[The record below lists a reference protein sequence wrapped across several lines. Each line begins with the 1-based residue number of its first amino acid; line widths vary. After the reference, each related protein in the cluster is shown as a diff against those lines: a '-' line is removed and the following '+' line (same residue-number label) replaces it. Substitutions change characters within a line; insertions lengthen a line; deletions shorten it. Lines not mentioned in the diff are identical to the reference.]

1 MHSRN
6 AVDPNDDPNAYR
18 SGKHR
23 TVFARCFLS
32 YEGLFYP
39 IPVCADMNPPMFLA
53 VLSRIMRKKV
63 CRLRLNEVSQQ

>member
-23 TVFARCFLS
+23 TVFARRFLS
-32 YEGLFYP
+32 YEGPFYP

-53 VLSRIMRKKV
+53 VLSWIMRKKV

>member
-32 YEGLFYP
+32 YEGPFYP
-39 IPVCADMNPPMFLA
+39 IPVCADMNPPIFLA
-53 VLSRIMRKKV
+53 ASACISLVAWQYVFSV
-63 CRLRLNEVSQQ
+63 NPAE